1 MGSEMCI
8 RDRVIGQVI
17 DPCEGYVKS
26 EILSP
31 TDGIVFFAHTAPLVM
46 GNEVVYKIIRRM
58 HE

>member
-1 MGSEMCI
+1 MSIM
-8 RDRVIGQVI
+8 R
-17 DPCEGYVKS
+17 GYVKS